1 MLNDRKKQILQA
13 IIEEYIQTAEPVSSN
28 AIVQKYNLDYSSA
41 TVRNEMADLEKEGFL
56 DKPHTSAGR
65 VPSAKG
71 YRFYVDELLKED
83 NISLEEVIYLQSKLQ
98 TKVNQIEDLMQITT
112 NTLSE
117 ITHYPTVSIGPDKHS
132 QIIEDIKFV
141 LLGSRTMM
149 AIILTDSG
157 MIKETIIRF
166 DEDVTEEQINTL
178 SYMFNNKLKGKPL
191 DSIDTSIEE
200 YILSEMSSSIH
211 VIKPIL
217 NELKK
222 AIDEQGR
229 LYYEGANKAFELPEF
244 KSMEL
249 AKNFVNVLDAKDL
262 VIDTLHSGIADDINV
277 YIGDENANDELK
289 DFSIITF
296 NHKIH
301 GKSVGTIGIIGPKR
315 MDYSKVISILKY
327 INRKMNEGGLL
338 GDGKKNEWR
347 KCFTQV

>member
-1 MLNDRKKQILQA
+1 MLNDRKKEILQA

-28 AIVQKYNLDYSSA
+28 AVVQKYHLDYSSA

-83 NISLEEVIYLQSKLQ
+83 NISLEEVVYIQSKLQ
-98 TKVNQIEDLMQITT
+98 TKVNQMEDLTKITT
-112 NTLSE
+112 STLSE
-117 ITHYPTVSIGPDKHS
+117 ITHYPTVSIGPNKHN

-141 LLGSRTMM
+141 LLGARTMM

-157 MIKETIIRF
+157 IIKETVIKF

-178 SYMFNNKLKGKPL
+178 SYMFNNKLKGRPL
-191 DSIDTSIEE
+191 DSIDTSIDE
-200 YILSEMSSSIH
+200 YIISEMSSSLN

-217 NELKK
+217 NEMKK
-222 AIDEQGR
+222 AIDEQDKI
-229 LYYEGANKAFELPEF
+229 YYEGANKAFELPEF

-249 AKNFVNVLDAKDL
+249 AKNFVNVLDEKDL
-262 VIDTLHSGIADDINV
+262 MIDTLNSGIADDINV
-277 YIGDENANDELK
+277 YIGDENKNEELK

-327 INRKMNEGGLL
+327 INRRMNTGGLL
-338 GDGKKNEWR
+338 GDGKELK
-347 KCFTQV
+347 K

>member
-13 IIEEYIQTAEPVSSN
+13 IIEEYIQSAEPVSSN

-41 TVRNEMADLEKEGFL
+41 TVRNEMASLEKEGFL

-65 VPSAKG
+65 IPSAKG

-83 NISLEEVIYLQSKLQ
+83 NISLEEVVYLQSKLQ
-98 TKVNQIEDLMQITT
+98 TKVNQMEDLTKITT

-117 ITHYPTVSIGPDKHS
+117 ITHYPTVSIGPNKHN

-141 LLGSRTMM
+141 LLGTRTMM

-157 MIKETIIRF
+157 IIKETIIKF
-166 DEDVTEEQINTL
+166 DEDVTEEQVSTL
-178 SYMFNNKLKGKPL
+178 TYIFNNKLKGKTL
-191 DSIDTSIEE
+191 DIIDTSIEE
-200 YILSEMSSSIH
+200 YIVSEMSSNIN

-217 NELKK
+217 NEIKK
-222 AIDEQGR
+222 VIDEQGS
-229 LYYEGANKAFELPEF
+229 LYYEGTNKAFELPEF
-244 KSMEL
+244 KSVEL
-249 AKNFVNVLDAKDL
+249 AKSFVNVLDAEEL
-262 VIDTLHSGIADDINV
+262 VKDTLNSGIAEDINV
-277 YIGDENANDELK
+277 YIGGENENEELK

-296 NHKIH
+296 NHKVQ

-327 INRKMNEGGLL
+327 INRKMNQGGLL
-338 GDGKKNEWR
+338 GEGKKEE
-347 KCFTQV
+347 